1 MPTFLKIYDPLL
13 NMSSNDILKIFST
26 EFDKLENLVNLIKFN
41 NDPTVNQIVQVYY
54 QITNL
59 SSMIVVIKQQLKQSN
74 AEILN
79 AEKFISE
86 IFDLTIHPKI
96 MDHIVNSISNITTDL
111 QSLNSVQKSKET
123 IENEG
128 KLYEKLREIMSTKEF
143 VKQYDSGLSND

>member
-96 MDHIVNSISNITTDL
+96 MKNIANSISNITRNL
-111 QSLNSVQKSKET
+111 QSLDSEQKSKET
-123 IENEG
+123 IENEA